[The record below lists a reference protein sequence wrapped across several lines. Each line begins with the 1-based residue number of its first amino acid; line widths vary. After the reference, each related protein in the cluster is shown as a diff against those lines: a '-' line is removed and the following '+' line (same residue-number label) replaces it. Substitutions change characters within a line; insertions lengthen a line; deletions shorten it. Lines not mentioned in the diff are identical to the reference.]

1 MYGYNNYKERLM
13 ELLPFTFTCPL
24 CCEHHYT
31 FIDKRNY
38 AKLLNRDTDLNEV
51 FEGYPREYINIF
63 TTGFCSTCQKSNFMY
78 DVREDEDGDE
88 LRHRIEDLRL
98 CTI

>member
-1 MYGYNNYKERLM
+1 M

-63 TTGFCSTCQKSNFMY
+63 TTQLFDFSRTDIFFYVTVQIFSVFAFF
-78 DVREDEDGDE
+78 
-88 LRHRIEDLRL
+88 
-98 CTI
+98 